1 MARQLHHRK
10 KDNKYALWST
20 IVDDYVTEWEDKEEI
35 RKQWYLDK
43 FESAMKD
50 VELYLGEDGYQY
62 SDNAIVKHSPNLID
76 LIQCGDYVNGE
87 KVTEIKEWN
96 SSKDGYYRYAVTC
109 HYEII
114 RADEIKTIVTK
125 EMMESIS
132 YKVTKM

>member
-1 MARQLHHRK
+1 MENEIKVGEYVRTKLGDIK
-10 KDNKYALWST
+10 KITEGFEFIIERYNESDNK
-20 IVDDYVTEWEDKEEI
+20 
-35 RKQWYLDK
+35 
-43 FESAMKD
+43 
-50 VELYLGEDGYQY
+50 
-62 SDNAIVKHSPNLID
+62 IVKHSPNLID
-76 LIQCGDYVNGE
+76 LIECGDFVNGE

-96 SSKDGYYRYAVTC
+96 SSKDGYFRYAVTC